1 MSVTSVTNG
10 TSVTSQC
17 YQAVI
22 AGCYCT
28 KLDLCKNNTEI
39 VIQKLVW
46 IYNYRAVGLA
56 WSNWCPTIICNNII
70 IYKYSPTLRLRL
82 D

>member
-1 MSVTSVTNG
+1 MSVTSVT
-10 TSVTSQC
+10 SVTRLL
-17 YQAVI
+17 YV
-22 AGCYCT
+22 AGCYST
-28 KLDLCKNNTEI
+28 KLDWCKNNTEI

-56 WSNWCPTIICNNII
+56 WCPTIICNNII
-70 IYKYSPTLRLRL
+70 IYKYSLTVLQSTHSHWT

>member
-46 IYNYRAVGLA
+46 IYNYRPGGLA
-56 WSNWCPTIICNNII
+56 RCPTIICNNII
-70 IYKYSPTLRLRL
+70 IYKYSPTLHTLRR

>member
-1 MSVTSVTNG
+1 MSVTSECN
-10 TSVTSQC
+10 QC
-17 YQAVI
+17 YQVVI

-28 KLDLCKNNTEI
+28 KLAWCKNNTEI

-56 WSNWCPTIICNNII
+56 WCPTIICNNII
-70 IYKYSPTLRLRL
+70 IYKYSPAVHTLRLV
-82 D
+82 